1 MIYLPFLG
9 TDTDRTFHP
18 GSLSGV
24 QLNQEWLL
32 GQLRVRCCHPD
43 NLTVSA
49 NTTNGRVC
57 AKILSTLESEEEIL
71 EIMTL
76 QDFSLSLLS
85 SCLLYADAQDKK
97 PLFNASKKGG
107 HIISSPE
114 RLISTNLKANPL
126 NWHETGRIYLLVIFG
141 LDFVS

>member
-1 MIYLPFLG
+1 MYPKYIATYFVFIFFTG

-24 QLNQEWLL
+24 QLDQDWLL

-43 NLTVSA
+43 NLTASA

-57 AKILSTLESEEEIL
+57 AKILSTLESQEEIL

-85 SCLLYADAQDKK
+85 SCLLYSDSQDKK
-97 PLFNASKKGG
+97 PLFNASKKG
-107 HIISSPE
+107 
-114 RLISTNLKANPL
+114 
-126 NWHETGRIYLLVIFG
+126 
-141 LDFVS
+141 